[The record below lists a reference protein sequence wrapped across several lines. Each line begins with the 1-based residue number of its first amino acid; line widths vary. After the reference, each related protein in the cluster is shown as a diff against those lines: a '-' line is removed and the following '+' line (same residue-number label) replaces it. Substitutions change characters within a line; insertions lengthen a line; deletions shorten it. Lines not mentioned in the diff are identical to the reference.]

1 MAPLTSPASLLI
13 ALLLCA
19 LPAVVAGG
27 AHMAVVRLGLWPWLA
42 RPLDGGRV
50 WRGRRVFGDNKT
62 WRGVVCILL
71 FSVAGCQ
78 ALAALVAFAP
88 GLARWCV
95 LDFSAHG
102 AAFYGLLYGLG
113 YSLFELP
120 NSFLK
125 RRRDIRPGQAG
136 ALPHVLLDQADS
148 VFGCLLALFPF
159 SRMSLAFVLAGVVFF
174 TALHL
179 AVNYLLFL
187 CKLRAEP
194 L

>member
-1 MAPLTSPASLLI
+1 MANLTSPATLLI
-13 ALLLCA
+13 SLLLCA
-19 LPAVVAGG
+19 LPAVIAGS

-42 RPLDGGRV
+42 RPLDGGRS

-62 WRGVVCILL
+62 WRGVLCMIL
-71 FSVAGCQ
+71 FSIVGTY
-78 ALAALVAFAP
+78 ALAVLVALNP
-88 GLARWCV
+88 GLAPYNV
-95 LDFSAHG
+95 LDFASHG
-102 AAFYGLLYGLG
+102 APFYGLLYGLG

-125 RRRDIRPGQAG
+125 RQRDIRPGQAG
-136 ALPHVLLDQADS
+136 ALPYMLLDQADS
-148 VFGCLLALFPF
+148 VFGCLFMVYPY
-159 SRMSLAFVLAGVVFF
+159 SRMSFVFVLVGVVFF

-179 AVNYLLFL
+179 AMNYLLFI